1 MVKYFILI
9 FLEEDMKGKFK
20 RIMACAM
27 AMAVTSTLLFGCAG
41 KKDKKDS
48 DVVYTKE
55 EASTTKA
62 MVIGDYDVYM
72 DELVIYAI
80 QEITLYGVTPDMI
93 EADEKTYKDQTL
105 ALVRETKILYDVALH
120 NNVELNDDDIAARD
134 KLINS
139 FKSVVPEEVF
149 EKYGISDE
157 VIEKVFT
164 ERTYVEKFEN
174 DIRNQMGQ
182 DISKDLADGFKD
194 YNFQKLYYMVFP
206 TIEVDDDGNP
216 ATDTDGNYI
225 EVSDDKKEEAKE
237 NAKNASDEINS
248 GKDCKEVAENYGVS
262 TFCSEM
268 NGYVG
273 AYSDEMNEAL
283 DKLSAGECT
292 DIIDSEVGYVI
303 IAVISDHDEELK
315 ENYIYS
321 VANDYLSDQY
331 QSLRNDW
338 LASIPVD
345 VEKDMEGDVWEKF
358 DMKDLSQMLNDA
370 GIVMPTVPQ

>member
-1 MVKYFILI
+1 
-9 FLEEDMKGKFK
+9 MKGKFK

-41 KKDKKDS
+41 KKDKNDN

-72 DELVIYAI
+72 DELMIYAI

-93 EADEKTYKDQTL
+93 DADEKTYKDQTL
-105 ALVRETKILYDVALH
+105 ALARETKILYDVALH
-120 NNVELNDDDIAARD
+120 NDVELNDDDIAARD

-157 VIEKVFT
+157 TIEKVFT

-174 DIRNQMGQ
+174 DIKNQMGQ
-182 DISKDLADGFKD
+182 DITKDLTDGFKD
-194 YNFQKLYYMVFP
+194 FNFQKLYYMVFP

-216 ATDTDGNYI
+216 ATDADGNYI
-225 EVSDDKKEEAKE
+225 EASDDKKEEAKE
-237 NAKNASDEINS
+237 NAQNAAAEINS
-248 GKDCKEVAENYGVS
+248 GKDCKEVAESYGVS

-283 DKLSAGECT
+283 DKISAGECT

-303 IAVISDHDEELK
+303 IAVISDHDEEIK

-345 VEKDMEGDVWEKF
+345 TEKDMEGDVWEKF
-358 DMKDLSQMLNDA
+358 TMKELSQMLYDA
-370 GIVMPTVPQ
+370 GIVMPAVSQ